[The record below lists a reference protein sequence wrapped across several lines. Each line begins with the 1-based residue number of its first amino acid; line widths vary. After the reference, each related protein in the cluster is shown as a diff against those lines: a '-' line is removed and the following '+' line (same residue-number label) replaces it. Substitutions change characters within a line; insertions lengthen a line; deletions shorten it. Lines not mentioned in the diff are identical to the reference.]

1 MKKILLIIL
10 LTVSTNVFA
19 VIFFTGND
27 LIRWFKSYNYT
38 EINGYVSGVI
48 DGFEAEPGGN
58 NKKIICIPI
67 GTEVQQISQ
76 ITYNY
81 LQKNPTQW
89 ALNGA
94 YIVEYSLMDAYPC
107 KK

>member
-1 MKKILLIIL
+1 MKKIILFIL

-19 VIFFTGND
+19 NFYTGND
-27 LIRWFKSYNYT
+27 LIRWYKIDNYT
-38 EINGYVSGVI
+38 GIYGYLAGVI
-48 DGFEAEPGGN
+48 DEYSTEPN
-58 NKKIICIPI
+58 NKKIICIPEA
-67 GTEVQQISQ
+67 TEIQQISQ

-89 ALNGA
+89 AWNGA
-94 YIVEYSLMDAYPC
+94 FIVWLALIEAYPC

>member
-19 VIFFTGND
+19 VIFTGND

-89 ALNGA
+89 AWAGS
-94 YIVEYSLMDAYPC
+94 YIVWNALIEAYPC